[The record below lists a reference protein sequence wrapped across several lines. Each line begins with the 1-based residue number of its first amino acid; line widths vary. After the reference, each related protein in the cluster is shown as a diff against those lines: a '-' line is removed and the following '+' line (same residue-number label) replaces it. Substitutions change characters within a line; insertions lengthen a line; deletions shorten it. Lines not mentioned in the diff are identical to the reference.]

1 MIFLVD
7 HHLEGQAITLLGNI
21 SNQGWL
27 ELIDISFV
35 TLEEVDIPFDSSDR
49 IVWRFAQENQMIL
62 LTGNRSM
69 KGEDSLEQVLR
80 EENTLTSLP
89 VVTIGNIERLDER
102 NYQDKCVDRLIEI
115 VIDIENYMG
124 ARRIFIP

>member
-35 TLEEVDIPFDSSDR
+35 TLEDVDIPVDSS
-49 IVWRFAQENQMIL
+49 V
-62 LTGNRSM
+62 RS
-69 KGEDSLEQVLR
+69 V
-80 EENTLTSLP
+80 
-89 VVTIGNIERLDER
+89 
-102 NYQDKCVDRLIEI
+102 
-115 VIDIENYMG
+115 
-124 ARRIFIP
+124 RR